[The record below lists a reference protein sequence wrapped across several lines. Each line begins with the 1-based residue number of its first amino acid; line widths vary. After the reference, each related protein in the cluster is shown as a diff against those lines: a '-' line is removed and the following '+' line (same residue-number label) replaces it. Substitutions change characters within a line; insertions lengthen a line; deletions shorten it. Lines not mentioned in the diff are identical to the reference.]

1 MKTSRSIPAYK
12 NDIGVAEIKIGV
24 KSFVCVGETP
34 PMDHPHI
41 FLTMGDK
48 DHTKCV
54 CIVILNLYTMK
65 HYQNTIHNHLNVFI
79 ITRMSINDSI

>member
-41 FLTMGDK
+41 FLTMGEK
-48 DHTKCV
+48 DHKVCLYCNTKF
-54 CIVILNLYTMK
+54 IYDETLSEHYTQPPECFYNYK
-65 HYQNTIHNHLNVFI
+65 DV
-79 ITRMSINDSI
+79 D

>member
-1 MKTSRSIPAYK
+1 METSRSIPAYK

-24 KSFVCVGETP
+24 KNFVCIGETP

-48 DHTKCV
+48 DYKVCLYCNTKFTYDET
-54 CIVILNLYTMK
+54 LSK
-65 HYQNTIHNHLNVFI
+65 HYTQPPECFHNYKDV
-79 ITRMSINDSI
+79 D

>member
-48 DHTKCV
+48 DHKVCLYCNTKF
-54 CIVILNLYTMK
+54 IYDETLSK
-65 HYQNTIHNHLNVFI
+65 HYTQPPECFYNYKDI
-79 ITRMSINDSI
+79 D